1 MEEFSDMF
9 MWSADDLA
17 VEETGK
23 TGGVSVGDFS
33 PANKHEPLDASRGA
47 RIMAKEV
54 GISSLCF
61 LKYDKVIDAFTSTAA
76 IGYND
81 RRNMG

>member
-1 MEEFSDMF
+1 ML
-9 MWSADDLA
+9 SADDLA

-47 RIMAKEV
+47 WIMAKEV
-54 GISSLCF
+54 GISSLWF
-61 LKYDKVIDAFTSTAA
+61 LKYDKFIVPFTSEAA
-76 IGYND
+76 ISYND
-81 RRNMG
+81 RHNI